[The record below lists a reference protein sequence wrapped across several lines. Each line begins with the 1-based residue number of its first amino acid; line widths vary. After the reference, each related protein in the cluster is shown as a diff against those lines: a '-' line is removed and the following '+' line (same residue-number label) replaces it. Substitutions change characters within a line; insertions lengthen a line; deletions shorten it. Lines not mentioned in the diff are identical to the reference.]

1 MNCVE
6 WEREIASE
14 SDGAELDEHLAVCP
28 SCREFAREIE
38 ANRGAI
44 RALALE
50 SSAYSAVRRGVLAE
64 IQAERRR
71 RAWWA
76 WSAAAAAC
84 VAIFTVSMLVA
95 RFNTVAP
102 PAPVAFAKA
111 APRIEWTPT
120 PRRSHPPIRHARG
133 AEVAHASTAKQEPL
147 VVKMLTN
154 DPDVIIVWLVDPK
167 GE

>member
-14 SDGAELDEHLAVCP
+14 SESAELEEHLAVCA

-44 RALALE
+44 RELAIDL
-50 SSAYSAVRRGVLAE
+50 SAYSAVRRGVLAG

-71 RAWWA
+71 RAWRT

-111 APRIEWTPT
+111 APKIEWTPT
-120 PRRSHPPIRHARG
+120 PRRTRPPIRHAHG
-133 AEVAHASTAKQEPL
+133 AEVAHAVPAKQEPL

>member
-1 MNCVE
+1 MNCME

-14 SDGAELDEHLAVCP
+14 SGSVELDEHLAVCA

-38 ANRGAI
+38 ANRAAI
-44 RALALE
+44 QALAVDP
-50 SSAYSAVRRGVLAE
+50 SAYSALRRGVLDR

-71 RAWWA
+71 RGWWT

-84 VAIFTVSMLVA
+84 VAIFTVSMLVS
-95 RFNTVAP
+95 RFHSLAP
-102 PAPVAFAKA
+102 PAPVAFAKS
-111 APRIEWTPT
+111 PPKIEWTPA
-120 PRRSHPPIRHARG
+120 PHRIRPGVRHAHG
-133 AEVAHASTAKQEPL
+133 LEVAHNVPARSEPL

-154 DPDVIIVWLVDPK
+154 DTDIIIVWLVDPK